1 MTDDIFRNLN
11 EMQKDALREIG
22 NIGAGNAATAFSQFL
37 NRKID
42 MTVPSVEIMPISDVP
57 EITGNIEEIVAGILL
72 EVMGEAPASILF
84 MIDKDSVE
92 KLVGLVTDQDV
103 DFEELDD
110 IEISAVKEIGNII
123 SGSYLNALNKMT
135 NYNMIQSVPECAID
149 MAGAIL
155 SSSMIPLSKSSDYA
169 LLIKT
174 QFIDGE
180 EKIEGYFFLIPETG
194 SLKKILEA
202 IGFDLG

>member
-1 MTDDIFRNLN
+1 MTDDIFRDLN

-92 KLVGLVTDQDV
+92 KLVGLVTGQDV
-103 DFEELDD
+103 EFEELDD

>member
-180 EKIEGYFFLIPETG
+180 EKIEGYFFLIPEAG

>member
-1 MTDDIFRNLN
+1 MTEDIFRDLD

-92 KLVGLVTDQDV
+92 KLVGLVTDQEVNFD
-103 DFEELDD
+103 ELDD

-155 SSSMIPLSKSSDYA
+155 SSSMIPLSKSSDHA